1 MSKPAR
7 LPIIDALKGIASQL
21 IVFHHLAF
29 YGPMSDVVSPFLGG
43 VVGWLS
49 AHGRIAVQVFLVM
62 GGYMAARA
70 LAPHGRA
77 NFGSPMSVMI
87 RRYLRLSIPYAIA
100 IGMAI
105 VAAALARHWADFDSI
120 PARPSLYQLFAN
132 LLMLQNIVGQDS
144 LSAGLWYVAIDLQLY
159 CGLTALL
166 WLASRQSRRWLA
178 PVLVVI
184 AMTASLV
191 YFNRAAAF
199 DIWGVYFFG
208 SYGLGALA
216 WWATR
221 SKRPVTMATLIALI
235 VVLALILDFR
245 SRIAVALAVATLLF
259 ASSLIR
265 PLQRSEA
272 SQTRVDRFLV
282 WLGRISYSVF
292 LVHYPIC
299 LLVNAGVTHFFGG
312 SHLANG
318 LGLILALIAST
329 LAGAAFHRHV
339 ELRFSVGISSS
350 PAKHEAATASR

>member
-1 MSKPAR
+1 MPAR

-21 IVFHHLAF
+21 IVLHHLAF

-49 AHGRIAVQVFLVM
+49 TNGRIAVQVFLVI

-77 NFGSPMSVMI
+77 NFGSPLSVMI
-87 RRYLRLSIPYAIA
+87 RRYLRLSIPYAVA
-100 IGMAI
+100 ICVAI
-105 VAAALARHWADFDSI
+105 VAAALARQWVDFDST

-166 WLASRQSRRWLA
+166 WLASRQSHQWLA
-178 PVLVVI
+178 PLLVVI
-184 AMTASLV
+184 GMSASLF
-191 YFNRAAAF
+191 YFNREATF
-199 DIWGVYFFG
+199 DIWGIYFFG
-208 SYGLGALA
+208 SYGLGALT
-216 WWATR
+216 WWATT
-221 SKRPVTMATLIALI
+221 SKQPFRMATLIAMI
-235 VVLALILDFR
+235 VALALILDFR
-245 SRIAVALAVATLLF
+245 TRIAVALAVAALLF
-259 ASSLIR
+259 ASSLIK

-272 SQTRVDRFLV
+272 SQTSVERFV
-282 WLGRISYSVF
+282 AWLGRISYSVF

-318 LGLILALIAST
+318 LGLIMALVAST

-339 ELRFSVGISSS
+339 ELRFSVGSARSQVNKE
-350 PAKHEAATASR
+350 ATAATR

>member
-1 MSKPAR
+1 
-7 LPIIDALKGIASQL
+7 
-21 IVFHHLAF
+21 
-29 YGPMSDVVSPFLGG
+29 
-43 VVGWLS
+43 
-49 AHGRIAVQVFLVM
+49 
-62 GGYMAARA
+62 
-70 LAPHGRA
+70 
-77 NFGSPMSVMI
+77 
-87 RRYLRLSIPYAIA
+87 
-100 IGMAI
+100 
-105 VAAALARHWADFDSI
+105 
-120 PARPSLYQLFAN
+120 
-132 LLMLQNIVGQDS
+132 
-144 LSAGLWYVAIDLQLY
+144 
-159 CGLTALL
+159 
-166 WLASRQSRRWLA
+166 
-178 PVLVVI
+178 
-184 AMTASLV
+184 
-191 YFNRAAAF
+191 
-199 DIWGVYFFG
+199 
-208 SYGLGALA
+208 
-216 WWATR
+216 
-221 SKRPVTMATLIALI
+221 MATLIAMI

-245 SRIAVALAVATLLF
+245 TRIAVALAVATLLF